1 MTSFAAIAGRPAE
14 TADAGDIEDAINPLG
29 LLDVE
34 ASRSD
39 DLLLCVG
46 QHAQAPCRQKSFLAC
61 ADFTALL
68 AGDVVNYEDL
78 DWTAIRRSL
87 ESGEENP
94 DCLRKLRGAFCLL
107 LADHKQD
114 LLWIITDPFAWL
126 SVLVSPGSGG
136 AVVSTSLAAILRA
149 ADAPPSVSE
158 DWIYETLYFN
168 YGAGRTTPVT
178 GTDRLPA
185 GTITQLDFKTWKF
198 TQRAYCD
205 RPGRLAELKTGAA
218 AVDEAI
224 EVFKNTVPRYYPSG
238 SSVTMGVSE
247 GLDCRTVLAATP
259 ESTLQ
264 RLHSFT
270 FGRPGSSEIDE
281 AADIAGQ
288 LGLTHTPVLLDE
300 AFLGQL
306 PELARDTVFL
316 SDGMQNVNRTHLL
329 YTYSKLRH
337 EGEPYSV
344 IMTGVSGDHIFR
356 DHIQGWGNVPHI
368 MSADSASQHR
378 DGRHSPDRDIYAPM
392 FGNGFVAFRDRIN
405 QSLECI
411 EDEYGRFG
419 DPEAYLSY
427 LMYEAGPRYFG
438 GQIAIANAFSTFRTP
453 FWDPDIARLGYR
465 LQDATLG
472 FSANLARKDAYRE
485 TRIQAAV
492 IAASD
497 RVSRLPYKNLP
508 IGVYASGNKLVY
520 QAYRARRKLD
530 SVLRRRS
537 FIYSEDWS
545 LWYRTA
551 MEKEIQELLGYN
563 SRMRAYVT
571 AEFIERAIADSD
583 VHWLGKLITAEHTLR
598 LIENRWVRNRQ

>member
-1 MTSFAAIAGRPAE
+1 MTSFAAIAGRPAG
-14 TADAGDIEDAINPLG
+14 TADPSDIEEAINPLG
-29 LLDVE
+29 LLTVQS
-34 ASRSD
+34 SRSD
-39 DLLLCVG
+39 RLLLSVG
-46 QHAQAPCRQKSFLAC
+46 QHEQAPCRQRSFLA
-61 ADFTALL
+61 DSDSTILL
-68 AGDVVNYEDL
+68 AGDVVNHEDL

-87 ESGEENP
+87 ESGEKNP
-94 DCLRKLRGAFCLL
+94 DCLRKLRGAFCLV
-107 LADHKQD
+107 LADHKKD
-114 LLWIITDPFAWL
+114 LLWVITDPFAWL
-126 SVLVSPGSGG
+126 SVIVFPSNDG
-136 AVVSTSLAAILRA
+136 AIISTSLAAILRGT
-149 ADAPPSVSE
+149 DALPSVSE
-158 DWIYETLYFN
+158 EWIYETMYFN
-168 YGAGRTTPVT
+168 YGTGRTTPIA

-185 GTITQLDFKTWKF
+185 GTITRLDLKTWKR

-205 RPGRLAELKTGAA
+205 RPTRLTKLKSGTA

-224 EVFKNTVPRYYPSG
+224 EVFTRTVPRYYPAG

-259 ESTLQ
+259 ENVLQ
-264 RLHSFT
+264 SLHSFT
-270 FGRPGSSEIDE
+270 FGMPVSSEIDE
-281 AADIAGQ
+281 AADIARQ
-288 LGLTHTPVLLDE
+288 LGLVHTPVLLDE
-300 AFLGQL
+300 TFLRQL

-356 DHIQGWGNVPHI
+356 DHVQGWGNVPHI

-378 DGRHSPDRDIYAPM
+378 DGRHSPDASTFALM
-392 FGNGFVAFRDRIN
+392 FGNDFSRFSDRIN
-405 QSLECI
+405 HSLNCI
-411 EDEYGRFG
+411 ENEYGRFG

-453 FWDPDIARLGYR
+453 FWDPEIASLGYR

-472 FSANLARKDAYRE
+472 FSASLARKDAYRE
-485 TRIQAAV
+485 THIQAAIV
-492 IAASD
+492 AASE
-497 RVSRLPYKNLP
+497 RVSRLPYKSVP
-508 IGVYASGNKLVY
+508 IGVYASGNKFVY
-520 QAYRARRKLD
+520 QAYRAKRKLA

-551 MEKEIQELLGYN
+551 MKKEIQELLGN
-563 SRMRAYVT
+563 DSRIRAYVN
-571 AEFIERAIADSD
+571 AEFIDRAIADSD
-583 VHWLGKLITAEHTLR
+583 VHWIGKLMTAEYTLR
-598 LIENRWVRNRQ
+598 LIENRWVRIRQ

>member
-1 MTSFAAIAGRPAE
+1 MTSFAAIAGRPAG
-14 TADAGDIEDAINPLG
+14 TADPGDIEEAINPRG

-34 ASRSD
+34 SSRSD
-39 DLLLCVG
+39 QLLLSVA
-46 QHAQAPCRQKSFLAC
+46 QHEQAPCRQRSFLAC

-68 AGDVVNYEDL
+68 AGDVVNHEDL

-87 ESGEENP
+87 ESGEKNP
-94 DCLRKLRGAFCLL
+94 DCLRRLRGAFCLL

-126 SVLVSPGSGG
+126 SVLVYQGNDG
-136 AVVSTSLAAILRA
+136 AVISTSLAAILRG
-149 ADAPPSVSE
+149 ADTPPAVSE
-158 DWIYETLYFN
+158 DWIYETMYFN
-168 YGAGRTTPVT
+168 YGAGRTTPIA

-185 GTITQLDFKTWKF
+185 GTITQLDLKSWKLS
-198 TQRAYCD
+198 QRTYCD
-205 RPGRLAELKTGAA
+205 RPTRLAKLKTGAA

-224 EVFKNTVPRYYPSG
+224 EVFKNTVPRYYPAG
-238 SSVTMGVSE
+238 ASVTMGVSE

-259 ESTLQ
+259 ESVLQ

-270 FGRPGSSEIDE
+270 FGMSSSSEIDE
-281 AADIAGQ
+281 AADIARQ
-288 LGLTHTPVLLDE
+288 LGLEHTPVLLDE
-300 AFLGQL
+300 TFLRQL
-306 PELARDTVFL
+306 PELAKDTVFL
-316 SDGMQNVNRTHLL
+316 SEGMQNVNRTHLL
-329 YTYSKLRH
+329 YTYSKLQH

-368 MSADSASQHR
+368 MSADAASQHR
-378 DGRHSPDRDIYAPM
+378 DGRHSPDADIYAPM
-392 FGNGFVAFRDRIN
+392 FGNNFAAFSNRIN
-405 QSLECI
+405 QSLDGI

-453 FWDPDIARLGYR
+453 FWDPDIAGLGYR

-472 FSANLARKDAYRE
+472 FSADLAKKDAYRE
-485 TRIQAAV
+485 THIQAAI
-492 IAASD
+492 IAASE
-497 RVSRLPYKNLP
+497 RVSRLPYKSLP
-508 IGVYASGNKLVY
+508 IGVYASGNKFVY
-520 QAYRARRKLD
+520 QAYRAKRKLD
-530 SVLRRRS
+530 SMLRGRT
-537 FIYSEDWS
+537 FVYSEDWS

-551 MEKEIQELLGYN
+551 MKKEIQELLGDD

-571 AEFIERAIADSD
+571 AEFIDRAIADSD
-583 VHWLGKLITAEHTLR
+583 VHWLGKLITIEHTLR
-598 LIENRWVRNRQ
+598 LIENKWFRN